1 MIRFLTL
8 TEEAEQDLL
17 EARDWYDKKQIK
29 LGDDFMVAVD
39 ACFASIERNP
49 EMFIFSH
56 GRVRR
61 ALMKKFPYVVLFRVS
76 EEEILIVGC
85 LHTRQD
91 RSKWEER

>member
-17 EARDWYDKKQIK
+17 EARDWYDKKQLK

-39 ACFASIERNP
+39 TCFASIERNP

-76 EEEILIVGC
+76 EDEILIVGC
-85 LHTRQD
+85 LHTRRD
-91 RSKWEER
+91 RSNWEER